1 MRLLVTGGR
10 TGYLGRHVVAV
21 AAHHDVVAV
30 GSADADVR
38 DPAAVDALVERCRPD
53 AVVHT
58 AYVQADPE
66 VTGTGAVHVARAA
79 ARVGARLVLVS
90 SDVVFGGR
98 PVPYDETA
106 TPDPVSAYGAA
117 KVLAETAALASG
129 ADVVV
134 ARTSLILG
142 DGESKHEQLFREL
155 AGGADG
161 ALFEDERRCP
171 VHVADLA
178 AALVELAGND
188 VRGVLHLGGA
198 DATSRLELGRLV
210 ARRDGLDPSALRAG
224 RRSDLAEPGPVD
236 VRLDSSLAARLLT
249 TRLRGAREFL
259 APARRR

>member
-10 TGYLGRHVVAV
+10 TGYLGRHVVA
-21 AAHHDVVAV
+21 AATGHDVVAV
-30 GSADADVR
+30 GSADCDVR
-38 DPAAVDALVERCRPD
+38 DRAAVDALLTAHRPD

-58 AYVQADPE
+58 AYVQSDWD
-66 VTGTGAVHVARAA
+66 VTATGAAHVARAA
-79 ARVGARLVLVS
+79 ADVGARLVLVS

-98 PVPYDETA
+98 PLPYDESVL
-106 TPDPVSAYGAA
+106 PDPVSAYGQA
-117 KVLAETAALASG
+117 KVVAEQAALAAD

-134 ARTSLILG
+134 ARASLILG
-142 DGESKHEQLFREL
+142 DGRSKHEELFRAL
-155 AGGADG
+155 AEGGEG

-171 VHVADLA
+171 VHVDDLA

-188 VRGVLHLGGA
+188 VRGLLHVGGA

-210 ARRDGLDPSALRAG
+210 AQREGLDADRLRAG
-224 RRSDLAEPGPVD
+224 RRADLPDPGPVD

-259 APARRR
+259 AP